1 METILGHQTDLIESK
16 GLTAYGRARWIGWT
30 IALLLI
36 LSILGSLM
44 LGAVSIS
51 GAELWSVWTHSVKD
65 PRLELLY
72 AFRWPRVQAA
82 VFAGAA
88 LGVAGCLMQAVS
100 HNKLASPDMLGV
112 NEGAAFAILV
122 GFLISSISLLA
133 VDWWIGVL
141 GSALTLAV
149 ILVVAKG
156 VGWHGQRFIVV
167 GLGFSVLLRAAIE
180 LMLSRQ
186 ELSHASALYLWSM
199 GYLSSR
205 SYQLSPLI
213 WGCAIL
219 LPLALLS
226 QRAVALLRLDTQIA
240 STLGLNVQ
248 RTQLWGLCLAML
260 LCGLAVGVC
269 GPMAFVALA
278 APVVIGFLWGHG
290 RISILGSAL
299 LGACMVLWAD
309 TLGRLILPNQELPA
323 GVVCHILGGL
333 FVLWLLWRDR

>member
-1 METILGHQTDLIESK
+1 METVLSRRVDLINLKSF
-16 GLTAYGRARWIGWT
+16 TADARARWMSLIV
-30 IALLLI
+30 ALLLI
-36 LSILGSLM
+36 LSILLSLM
-44 LGAVSIS
+44 VGAVSIS
-51 GAELWSVWTHSVKD
+51 GSELWSVWMHSVND

-72 AFRWPRVQAA
+72 DFRWPRVQAA
-82 VFAGAA
+82 VFAGLA

-100 HNKLASPDMLGV
+100 RNKLATPDMLGV
-112 NEGAAFAILV
+112 NEGAAFAILI
-122 GFLISSISLLA
+122 GFLVSAVSLLA
-133 VDWWIGVL
+133 VSWWIGVL

-156 VGWHGQRFIVV
+156 VGWHGQRFILA
-167 GLGFSVLLRAAIE
+167 GLGLSALLRAAIE

-213 WGCAIL
+213 WGCAVL

-226 QRAVALLRLDTQIA
+226 QRAIQLLRLDVQIA

-260 LCGLAVGVC
+260 LSGLAVGVC

-278 APVVIGFLWGHG
+278 APVMAGFMWGHG
-290 RISILGSAL
+290 RISVFGSAL
-299 LGACMVLWAD
+299 LGACVVLWAD

-323 GVVCHILGGL
+323 GVVCHILGGV